1 MICIFNASCFCTIGL
16 CIVLTLLVCISSVFT
31 ESEEPLV
38 EEKPVPNQDDVI
50 YASQMHNKV
59 FSNIVVKPV
68 LFQLENSP
76 NILKEMQENQLQIKV
91 KHESKIETYIDPESM
106 GLASLSGMRMTLT
119 QKSISELTIDPF
131 MQENIQ
137 LELDKKYAMRKR
149 SGAHTKFK
157 EGFSG
162 SENLKKPLLVKML
175 GKDRIIQLRPADSQM
190 VVKTGAAGINT

>member
-1 MICIFNASCFCTIGL
+1 MICIFNASRFYTKGL

-31 ESEEPLV
+31 ESGEPLV

-59 FSNIVVKPV
+59 FSNIDVNPV

-91 KHESKIETYIDPESM
+91 KHESKTEAYIDPESM
-106 GLASLSGMRMTLT
+106 GFASLSGMRMKIT

-137 LELDKKYAMRKR
+137 LGLDKKYAMQKR
-149 SGAHTKFK
+149 SGVHTKFK

-162 SENLKKPLLVKML
+162 SENSKKPLLVKML
-175 GKDRIIQLRPADSQM
+175 GIDRIIHLRPAGSQM
-190 VVKTGAAGINT
+190 VVKSGTAGINT

>member
-119 QKSISELTIDPF
+119 QKSISELTIVHSCKRIFNWNLIRNMLCGKD
-131 MQENIQ
+131 QEPT
-137 LELDKKYAMRKR
+137 R
-149 SGAHTKFK
+149 
-157 EGFSG
+157 
-162 SENLKKPLLVKML
+162 NLKK
-175 GKDRIIQLRPADSQM
+175 DSLEA
-190 VVKTGAAGINT
+190 KT

>member
-1 MICIFNASCFCTIGL
+1 MKMICISNASRFCTKGL

-76 NILKEMQENQLQIKV
+76 NILKEMQEKQLQIKV
-91 KHESKIETYIDPESM
+91 RHESKTETYIDPESM

-157 EGFSG
+157 DG